1 MTVQLS
7 KHQDPAGSGADPAA
21 LLAPGSPELAALLE
35 AIGAESAVRERDR
48 IAPHEQIDLL
58 RAARFGALRV
68 PVEHGGAGAS
78 LRETFRLIMALASV
92 DSNVAHILRS
102 HFAHVETVLRATD
115 PAKRERGLR
124 EAAAGQIVA
133 GAATE
138 LGAHKVGAE
147 SLATTLRRDGD
158 GVLRLN
164 GVKYYS
170 TGSLYADALMFTA
183 LGDDEKLTAVV
194 VPADREGITLEDDWD
209 GLGQSLTGTGT
220 TRLEDVAVGDDELLD
235 LHLHA
240 DGSFPRCGVLQLY
253 ITAVIAGALRN
264 AADDA
269 VILVRS
275 RAGRPFAH
283 GAAEQPADDPLLQEV
298 VGELVSAA
306 YAAEATVLR
315 AAEAQD
321 VEADSVRD
329 GLPVPELA
337 DQASLEAAQAK
348 VVVDQIA
355 LAATARIFDLGGASA
370 TKRERNLDRHWR
382 NVRTLSTHNPLLYKA
397 QAIGD
402 LALNGTPLPPNWF
415 F

>member
-1 MTVQLS
+1 
-7 KHQDPAGSGADPAA
+7 
-21 LLAPGSPELAALLE
+21 
-35 AIGAESAVRERDR
+35 VRERDR
-48 IAPHEQIDLL
+48 IAPHEQIDLI

-68 PVEHGGAGAS
+68 PEEYGGAGTS
-78 LRETFRLIMALASV
+78 LRETFRLIVALASV

-102 HFAHVETVLRATD
+102 HFAHVETLRRATD
-115 PAKRERGLR
+115 AAKRERGLR
-124 EAAAGQIVA
+124 EAAAGQLVA

-138 LGAHKVGAE
+138 LGAQKVGAE

-183 LGDDEKLTAVV
+183 LDDDEQLTAVV
-194 VPADREGITLEDDWD
+194 VPASREGVTLEDDWD

-220 TRLEDVAVGDDELLD
+220 TRLVDVAVEPNELLD
-235 LHLHA
+235 LHLHT

-269 VILVRS
+269 VALVRS

-283 GAAEQPADDPLLQEV
+283 AAAEQPADDPLLQEV
-298 VGELVSAA
+298 VGEIVSAA

-321 VEADSVRD
+321 VEADSVAD
-329 GLPVPELA
+329 GLPDPELA
-337 DQASLEAAQAK
+337 DRASFEAAQAK
-348 VVVDQIA
+348 VVVDELA
-355 LAATARIFDLGGASA
+355 LNATARLFDLGGASA

-382 NVRTLSTHNPLLYKA
+382 NVRTLTTHNPRLYKA

-402 LALNGTPLPPNWF
+402 TALNGAPLPPNWF

>member
-1 MTVQLS
+1 MSISPTLDRT
-7 KHQDPAGSGADPAA
+7 DPAV
-21 LLAPGSPELAALLE
+21 LLAPGSPQLAALLE
-35 AIGAESAVRERDR
+35 EIGAGSAVRERDR
-48 IAPHEQIDLL
+48 IAPYAQIDLL

-68 PVEHGGAGAS
+68 PRDHGGAGTS
-78 LRETFRLIMALASV
+78 LRETFRLVMALAAV

-102 HFAHVETVLRATD
+102 HFAFVEQMLRSTD
-115 PAKRERGLR
+115 PGQREHWLR
-124 EAAAGQIVA
+124 EAAAGTFVA

-138 LGAHKVGAE
+138 LGSHQVGAE
-147 SLATTLRRDGD
+147 KFGTTLRRDAA

-170 TGSLYADALMFTA
+170 TGSLYADALLYIA
-183 LGDDEKLTAVV
+183 LDDDERLVSVV
-194 VPADREGITLEDDWD
+194 VPADREGVVLEDDWD

-220 TRLEDVAVGDDELLD
+220 TRLEQVAVEPGEVLVERPLP
-235 LHLHA
+235 A
-240 DGSFPRCGVLQLY
+240 DGPVRRFGVLQLY
-253 ITAVIAGALRN
+253 ITAVIAGATRN

-269 VILVRS
+269 IALVRS
-275 RAGRPFAH
+275 REGRPFAH
-283 GAAEQPADDPLLQEV
+283 AAARPADDPLLQEV
-298 VGELVSAA
+298 VGEIVSAA

-321 VEADSVRD
+321 AEADSVVD
-329 GLPVPELA
+329 GEPDPDLA
-337 DQASLEAAQAK
+337 DRAALEAAQAK

-355 LAATARIFDLGGASA
+355 LAATARVFDLGGASA

-382 NVRTLSTHNPLLYKA
+382 NVRTLSTHNPLLHKS

-402 LALNGTPLPPNWF
+402 GALNGTPLPPNWF

>member
-1 MTVQLS
+1 MTVQLTS
-7 KHQDPAGSGADPAA
+7 TQVHGSDPAA
-21 LLAPGSPELAALLE
+21 LLEPGSPQLAELLAAIGE
-35 AIGAESAVRERDR
+35 DSAIRERDR
-48 IAPHEQIDLL
+48 IAPHEQIDLV

-68 PVEHGGAGAS
+68 PRELGGAGAS
-78 LRETFRLIMALASV
+78 LRETFRLIVALAAV

-102 HFAHVETVLRATD
+102 HFAHVEQLLRSTD
-115 PAKRERGLR
+115 PAQRQRGLR
-124 EAAAGQIVA
+124 EAAAGQIFA

-158 GVLRLN
+158 GTLRLN

-183 LGDDEKLTAVV
+183 LGDDEQLVAVV
-194 VPADREGITLEDDWD
+194 VPASREGVTLEDDWD
-209 GLGQSLTGTGT
+209 GIGQSLTGTGT
-220 TRLEDVAVGDDELLD
+220 TRLEEVAVGPEELLD
-235 LHLHA
+235 LHLHP

-269 VILVRS
+269 VALVRG

-283 GAAEQPADDPLLQEV
+283 AAAESPAADPLLQEV
-298 VGELVSAA
+298 VGEIVSAA

-321 VEADSVRD
+321 VEADSVSG
-329 GLPVPELA
+329 GLPDPALA

-348 VVVDQIA
+348 VVVDELA
-355 LAATARIFDLGGASA
+355 LRATGRVFDLGGASA
-370 TKRERNLDRHWR
+370 TRKERNLDRHWR

-402 LALNGTPLPPNWF
+402 HSLNGTPLPPNWF

>member
-1 MTVQLS
+1 MTVQLTADRT
-7 KHQDPAGSGADPAA
+7 DPST
-21 LLAPGSPELAALLE
+21 LLEPGSRELAALLE

-48 IAPHEQIDLL
+48 IAPHEQIDLI

-68 PVEHGGAGAS
+68 PRQHGGAGAT
-78 LRETFRLIMALASV
+78 LRETFRLIIALASV

-102 HFAHVETVLRATD
+102 HFGYVEQTLRSTGAEHQQ
-115 PAKRERGLR
+115 RWLR
-124 EAAAGQIVA
+124 EAAAGTIVA

-138 LGAHKVGAE
+138 LGSHKVGAE
-147 SLATTLRRDGD
+147 SLATTLTRGAD

-170 TGSLYADALMFTA
+170 TGSLYADALWFTA
-183 LGDDEKLTAVV
+183 LDDGQLVAVI
-194 VPADREGITLEDDWD
+194 VPATREGVKLEDDWD
-209 GLGQSLTGTGT
+209 GIGQSLTGTGT
-220 TRLEDVAVGDDELLD
+220 TRLTDVAVEPEELLD

-240 DGSFPRCGVLQLY
+240 DGSFPRCGFLQLY
-253 ITAVIAGALRN
+253 ITAVIAGAVRN
-264 AADDA
+264 AANDA
-269 VILVRS
+269 IALVRS
-275 RAGRPFAH
+275 RDGRPFAH
-283 GAAEQPADDPLLQEV
+283 AAAERPAEDPLLQEV
-298 VGELVSAA
+298 VGEMVSAA

-315 AAEAQD
+315 AAEALD
-321 VEADSVRD
+321 VEADSVVD
-329 GLPVPELA
+329 GLPDPALA

-348 VVVDQIA
+348 VVVDELA
-355 LAATARIFDLGGASA
+355 LRATARLFDLGGASA

-402 LALNGTPLPPNWF
+402 TALNGAQLPPNWF

>member
-1 MTVQLS
+1 MRTEAPS
-7 KHQDPAGSGADPAA
+7 QDLPL
-21 LLAPGSPELAALLE
+21 LLA
-35 AIGAESAVRERDR
+35 AIGEGSAARERDR
-48 IAPHEQIDLL
+48 IAPHDQIDLI

-68 PVEHGGAGAS
+68 PAEYGGAGAS
-78 LRETFRLIMALASV
+78 LRETFRLIMALAAV

-102 HFAHVETVLRATD
+102 HFAYVEQTLRATD
-115 PAKRERGLR
+115 PVQRERWLR
-124 EAAAGQIVA
+124 EAAAGTIVA

-147 SLATTLRRDGD
+147 SLATTLRRDGA

-183 LGDDEKLTAVV
+183 LDDDERLVAVI
-194 VPADREGITLEDDWD
+194 VPAAREGVTLEDDWD

-220 TRLEDVAVGDDELLD
+220 TRLADVAVEPDELLD
-235 LHLHA
+235 LHLHP

-264 AADDA
+264 AANDA
-269 VILVRS
+269 IALVRS
-275 RAGRPFAH
+275 RQGRPFAH

-298 VGELVSAA
+298 VGEIVSAA

-321 VEADSVRD
+321 AEADSVAD
-329 GLPVPELA
+329 GLPDPALA
-337 DQASLEAAQAK
+337 DQASLEAAEAK
-348 VVVDQIA
+348 VVVDQLA
-355 LAATARIFDLGGASA
+355 LTATARLFDLGGASA
-370 TKRERNLDRHWR
+370 TKRQKNLDRHWR

-402 LALNGTPLPPNWF
+402 HELNGAPLPGNWF

>member
-1 MTVQLS
+1 MTVELS
-7 KHQDPAGSGADPAA
+7 PDRTDPAE
-21 LLAPGSPELAALLE
+21 LLEPGSPRLAALRE
-35 AIGAESAVRERDR
+35 AIGEGSAARERDR
-48 IAPHEQIDLL
+48 VAPHEQIDLL

-68 PVEHGGAGAS
+68 PVELGGAGAT
-78 LRETFRLIMALASV
+78 LRETFRLIVALASV

-102 HFAHVETVLRATD
+102 HFAYVEQTLRSTD
-115 PAKRERGLR
+115 PAQRERWLR
-124 EAAAGQIVA
+124 EAAAGTIVA

-138 LGAHKVGAE
+138 LGAQKVGAE
-147 SLATTLRRDGD
+147 SLVTTVRRDGD
-158 GVLRLN
+158 GALRLN

-183 LGDDEKLTAVV
+183 LDESETLVAVI
-194 VPADREGITLEDDWD
+194 VPAERQGVSLEDDWD

-220 TRLEDVAVGDDELLD
+220 TRLDDVAVEPGEVLD
-235 LHLHA
+235 LHLHE

-269 VILVRS
+269 VALVRS

-283 GAAEQPADDPLLQEV
+283 AAAERPAEDPLLQEV

-306 YAAEATVLR
+306 YAAEAIVLR
-315 AAEAQD
+315 AAQAQD
-321 VEADSVRD
+321 VEAASVRD
-329 GLPVPELA
+329 GLPDPELA

-348 VVVDQIA
+348 VVVDRLA
-355 LAATARIFDLGGASA
+355 LEATARVFDLGGASA

>member
-1 MTVQLS
+1 MTVQLT
-7 KHQDPAGSGADPAA
+7 PAQADPADLLEPDSPQLA
-21 LLAPGSPELAALLE
+21 ELLA
-35 AIGAESAVRERDR
+35 AIGEEAAVRERDR
-48 IAPHEQIDLL
+48 IAPHEQIDLV

-68 PVEHGGAGAS
+68 PPELGGAGAS
-78 LRETFRLIMALASV
+78 LRETFRLIVALAAV

-102 HFAHVETVLRATD
+102 HFAHVEQLLRSTD
-115 PAKRERGLR
+115 PVQRERGLR
-124 EAAAGQIVA
+124 EAAAGQIFA

-147 SLATTLRRDGD
+147 SLATTLRRDD
-158 GVLRLN
+158 GGTLRLN

-183 LGDDEKLTAVV
+183 LDDDQQLVAVV
-194 VPADREGITLEDDWD
+194 VPARREGVTLEDDWD
-209 GLGQSLTGTGT
+209 GIGQSLTGTGT
-220 TRLEDVAVGDDELLD
+220 TRLEDVAVEPEELLD
-235 LHLHA
+235 LHLHP

-269 VILVRS
+269 VALVRG
-275 RAGRPFAH
+275 RVGRPFAH
-283 GAAEQPADDPLLQEV
+283 AAAERPAEDPLLQEV
-298 VGELVSAA
+298 VGEIVSAA

-321 VEADSVRD
+321 VEADSVSG
-329 GLPVPELA
+329 GLPDPALA
-337 DQASLEAAQAK
+337 DKASLEAAQAK
-348 VVVDQIA
+348 VVVDELA
-355 LAATARIFDLGGASA
+355 LRATGRVFDLGGASA
-370 TKRERNLDRHWR
+370 TKKERNLDRHWR

-402 LALNGTPLPPNWF
+402 HALNGTPLPPNWF

>member
-1 MTVQLS
+1 MTVQLTAG
-7 KHQDPAGSGADPAA
+7 QDRGIDPAA
-21 LLAPGSPELAALLE
+21 LVEPGSPRLAALLE
-35 AIGAESAVRERDR
+35 AIGEESALRERDR
-48 IAPHEQIDLL
+48 IPPHEQIDLL
-58 RAARFGALRV
+58 RTARFGALRV
-68 PVEHGGAGAS
+68 PVAHGGAGTT
-78 LRETFRLIMALASV
+78 LRETFRLIIALAAV

-102 HFAHVETVLRATD
+102 HFAHVETILRATD

-138 LGAHKVGAE
+138 LGSHKVGAE
-147 SLATTLRRDGD
+147 SLATTLRRDAD

-183 LGDDEKLTAVV
+183 LDDDEKLVAVV
-194 VPADREGITLEDDWD
+194 VPARREGIILEDDWD

-220 TRLEDVAVGDDELLD
+220 TRLEDVAVEPEDLLD
-235 LHLHA
+235 LHLHE

-269 VILVRS
+269 IALVQS
-275 RAGRPFAH
+275 REGRPFAH
-283 GAAEQPADDPLLQEV
+283 AAAERPADDPLLQEV

-321 VEADSVRD
+321 VEADSVSG
-329 GLPVPELA
+329 GLPDPALA

-355 LAATARIFDLGGASA
+355 LGATARIFDLGGASA
-370 TKRERNLDRHWR
+370 TKREKNLDRHWR

-397 QAIGD
+397 RAIGD
-402 LALNGTPLPPNWF
+402 TALNGAPLPPNWF

>member
-7 KHQDPAGSGADPAA
+7 ADRSADPAA
-21 LLAPGSPELAALLE
+21 LLAPGSPELAALLT
-35 AIGAESAVRERDR
+35 AIGEGSALRERDR
-48 IAPHEQIDLL
+48 IPPYEQIDLI

-68 PVEHGGAGAS
+68 PSEHGGAGTT
-78 LRETFRLIMALASV
+78 LRETFRLIVALASV

-102 HFAHVETVLRATD
+102 HFAHVETILRATD

-138 LGAHKVGAE
+138 LGAQKVGAE

-183 LGDDEKLTAVV
+183 LDDDGKLVALV
-194 VPADREGITLEDDWD
+194 VPADRDGVTLEDDWD

-220 TRLEDVAVGDDELLD
+220 TRLADVAVAPEELLD

-269 VILVRS
+269 VTLVRS

-283 GAAEQPADDPLLQEV
+283 AAAEQPAADPLLQEV

-306 YAAEATVLR
+306 YAAEAIVLR
-315 AAEAQD
+315 AAAAQD
-321 VEADSVRD
+321 AEADSVVD
-329 GLPVPELA
+329 GLPDPALA
-337 DQASLEAAQAK
+337 DQASLEAAEAK
-348 VVVDQIA
+348 VVVDRIA
-355 LAATARIFDLGGASA
+355 LEATARIFDLGGASA

>member
-1 MTVQLS
+1 MTVQLT
-7 KHQDPAGSGADPAA
+7 KDQDQGARGADP
-21 LLAPGSPELAALLE
+21 AALLE
-35 AIGAESAVRERDR
+35 AIGAESAVRERDQ
-48 IAPHEQIDLL
+48 IAPYEQIDLL
-58 RAARFGALRV
+58 RDARFGALRV
-68 PVEHGGAGAS
+68 PVEFGGAGTT
-78 LRETFRLIMALASV
+78 LRETFRLIMALAAV

-102 HFAHVETVLRATD
+102 HFSHVELLRRATD
-115 PAKRERGLR
+115 PEKRERELR
-124 EAAAGQIVA
+124 EVAAGQIVA

-183 LGDDEKLTAVV
+183 LDEEEKFTAVV
-194 VPADREGITLEDDWD
+194 VPAEREGVTLEDDWD

-220 TRLEDVAVGDDELLD
+220 TRLEDVAVEPGELLD
-235 LHLHA
+235 LHLHE
-240 DGSFPRCGVLQLY
+240 DGSFPRAGVLQLY

-269 VILVRS
+269 VALVRS

-283 GAAEQPADDPLLQEV
+283 ATAETPAEDPLLQEV

-321 VEADSVRD
+321 VEADSVVD
-329 GLPVPELA
+329 GLPDPALA

-348 VVVDQIA
+348 VVVDEIA

-382 NVRTLSTHNPLLYKA
+382 NVRTLSTHNPRLYKA

-402 LALNGTPLPPNWF
+402 LALSGTPLPPNWF

>member
-7 KHQDPAGSGADPAA
+7 KQREQDGRGADPAR
-21 LLAPGSPELAALLE
+21 LLEPGSPELAALLAE
-35 AIGAESAVRERDR
+35 IGEDSAVRERDR
-48 IAPHEQIDLL
+48 IAPHAQVDLL
-58 RAARFGALRV
+58 RAACFGALRV
-68 PVEHGGAGAS
+68 PVEQGGAAAS
-78 LRETFRLIMALASV
+78 LHETFRLVMALAAV

-102 HFAHVETVLRATD
+102 HFAHVETLLRTTD
-115 PAKRERGLR
+115 AGKRERGLR
-124 EAAAGQIVA
+124 EVAAGQIVA

-138 LGAHKVGAE
+138 LGAHRVGAE
-147 SLATTLRRDGD
+147 SLATTLRRDGN

-164 GVKYYS
+164 GAKYYS

-183 LGDDEKLTAVV
+183 LGEDGELTAVV
-194 VPADREGITLEDDWD
+194 VPADREGVVLEDDWD

-220 TRLEDVAVGDDELLD
+220 TRLADVRVEPEELLD
-235 LHLHA
+235 LHLHE

-269 VILVRS
+269 VALVRS

-283 GAAEQPADDPLLQEV
+283 AAAERPADDPLLQEV
-298 VGELVSAA
+298 VGEIVSAA

-315 AAEAQD
+315 AAAAQD

-329 GLPVPELA
+329 GLPEPGLA
-337 DQASLEAAQAK
+337 ERASLEAAQAK
-348 VVVDQIA
+348 VVVDQLA
-355 LAATARIFDLGGASA
+355 LSATARLFDLGGASA

-382 NVRTLSTHNPLLYKA
+382 NVRVLSTHNPLLHKA
-397 QAIGD
+397 RAIGD
-402 LALNGTPLPPNWF
+402 TALNGAPLPRNWF